1 MELFVGLS
9 YYANKRM
16 NHRVCTRHNKDV
28 GYQQAVKPW
37 RYYCVH
43 LFPCVVCIPSYSS
56 HYI

>member
-1 MELFVGLS
+1 VGLS

-16 NHRVCTRHNKDV
+16 NHQVCTRHNKDV

-37 RYYCVH
+37 RYYCVN
-43 LFPCVVCIPSYSS
+43 LLPCVVCIPSYSS